1 MCVCV
6 CFCLHISLLIYTS
19 AESICFRCTG
29 LTAGMERQRL
39 RELCALLS
47 KFLLEPNSVSSTF
60 WATLAT
66 HWSHSYSSFQH
77 LQRYFSGEFCHC
89 KGLKKKTHEHTQ
101 VHCFSSFHSF
111 HWVSCSHWD
120 QRGSECHLMSESRE
134 ICVVCLSSAA
144 YSIRIYMNCL
154 HLCLNSHTTKL
165 KMTLLMFYC
174 TIRTPWEQSRPIKI
188 NTYCGLM

>member
-1 MCVCV
+1 MAVISLSIQHNYSYISVCMYNVCVCV
-6 CFCLHISLLIYTS
+6 CFCLHISLLTYTS

-39 RELCALLS
+39 RELCALFS

-89 KGLKKKTHEHTQ
+89 KGLKKNTWTHSSPLFFFISFISLSFLQSLRSEGFWMS
-101 VHCFSSFHSF
+101 FS
-111 HWVSCSHWD
+111 V
-120 QRGSECHLMSESRE
+120 RVKR
-134 ICVVCLSSAA
+134 
-144 YSIRIYMNCL
+144 
-154 HLCLNSHTTKL
+154 KL
-165 KMTLLMFYC
+165 
-174 TIRTPWEQSRPIKI
+174 
-188 NTYCGLM
+188 CGLSQQCSL